1 MYPIYYT
8 VVIVVSIIALVST
21 IVIAKEM
28 TKQEK
33 ESSSKNETESL
44 KNETKNSSI
53 PMLTVIYSITF
64 VLTIILVWIFIL

>member
-1 MYPIYYT
+1 MYPIYYA
-8 VVIVVSIIALVST
+8 VVIIVSIIALVST
-21 IVIAKEM
+21 IMIAKEM

-33 ESSSKNETESL
+33 KSSSKNEIDSL

-64 VLTIILVWIFIL
+64 VLSIILIWIFIL